1 MTNHHGEPQQA
12 FDMTNDTRNDPLIDP
27 ALSDHLKSIPG
38 ETTPTGLD
46 AAILREAKRAIRADN
61 RSGTTA
67 AWFRPLAFVVT
78 VGLSLAIILELSES
92 GILAPAS
99 DPDRVASPA
108 GSGPPAA
115 MPNGSRGNRDQAT
128 LNELKRQEKTP
139 TAARQAE
146 DAVIATDT
154 LRPEQASSSKMQP
167 ESPPPQGTRAG
178 EAFSVESEKAMQRLQ
193 VLDADRETA
202 SPSRAASPAQDAAP
216 GAAGLETSSSA
227 ACPDAQRTTP
237 DAWWKCI
244 ESLRRSGQQAAADR
258 ETESLRKA
266 FPDFELPL

>member
-154 LRPEQASSSKMQP
+154 LRRRRRRRAQEPARRFPWSPKKRCNACRYSMRTERQHRHHGRQARRKTPRQ
-167 ESPPPQGTRAG
+167 EPPAWKHRRRRHVPTRRG
-178 EAFSVESEKAMQRLQ
+178 PRPMPGGNVSNRC
-193 VLDADRETA
+193 
-202 SPSRAASPAQDAAP
+202 AAP
-216 GAAGLETSSSA
+216 GS
-227 ACPDAQRTTP
+227 
-237 DAWWKCI
+237 K
-244 ESLRRSGQQAAADR
+244 RRPTG
-258 ETESLRKA
+258 K
-266 FPDFELPL
+266 PNH